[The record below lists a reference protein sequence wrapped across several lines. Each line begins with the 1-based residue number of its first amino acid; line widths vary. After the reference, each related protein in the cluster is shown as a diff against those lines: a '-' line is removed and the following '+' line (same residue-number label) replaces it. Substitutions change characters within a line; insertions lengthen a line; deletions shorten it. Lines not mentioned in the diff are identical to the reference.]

1 MIVVLALPVAA
12 ARADTYCVNT
22 TGCDHD
28 EGSNFQTALTDAQ
41 GHAGPDTVKL
51 GAPPITTATGFTYNS
66 PDPVAIEGVGGPG
79 QGTHGTTLSDTS
91 SNPSSHTVLSVLGSS
106 ASTIS
111 GIDVI
116 VPGGTGT
123 GNAGI
128 GTNGTVSNVLV
139 QSAVSGSAFSVGVV
153 LLSGGA
159 VAGSEIRMSTSI
171 QSSGVL
177 IGGTGTA
184 VDNSLIEG
192 SRAVE
197 SGSGLTVSSTVRH
210 SQISSSEDGFTLSQG
225 SILVEDVLMLT
236 RTDND
241 FVHTGAVV
249 NAGTGDGSLI
259 FNHVSMIGPA
269 NSGAVALGAL
279 TTSGHRAELI
289 FRNGVITGYPTTF
302 TRGGPPTGTSNITTD
317 YSDYGGVTGAES
329 GGGAITQT
337 NHLNVP
343 PGFLSSTDF
352 HLRPDSA
359 LIDAGDPAGLASG
372 ESATDA
378 SGQPRIADGDGN
390 CVARRDIGAYEFQ
403 PGPRAPRAAAGA
415 APAQPSTGQLV
426 AFDATGSCDA
436 DGDPLT
442 YSWSFDDGT
451 PAVAGATVQHA
462 FATAGVHSGTVTVT
476 DSTGRAAT
484 ATATVSVQAVP
495 PPPPFGGVTIKTRK
509 VRESKKGVV
518 VVIVGCPARTA
529 GSCAGTLT
537 LTGPGVKKLG
547 QAAFA
552 ITPGATR
559 KVSVKLS
566 KSVLS
571 ALRKAK
577 RLKATATAVAHDANA
592 SPKRTSGKLTI
603 LAPR

>member
-1 MIVVLALPVAA
+1 VIAVLALPVAA
-12 ARADTYCVNT
+12 AHADTYCVNT

-28 EGSNFQTALTDAQ
+28 EGSDFQTALTDAQ

-66 PDPVAIEGVGGPG
+66 PDPVAIQGVGGPAF
-79 QGTHGTTLSDTS
+79 GTHGTTLSDTS
-91 SNPSSHTVLSVLGSS
+91 SNPSSHIVLAVRGSS

-123 GNAGI
+123 GNVGI
-128 GTNGTVSNVLV
+128 ATGGTVSSDLV
-139 QSAVSGSAFSVGVV
+139 QSAVSGSAFSAGVA
-153 LLSGGA
+153 LESGAA
-159 VAGSEIRMSTSI
+159 VTGSEIRMSTGI
-171 QSSGVL
+171 QSFGAL
-177 IGGTGTA
+177 IEGTGTA
-184 VDNSLIEG
+184 VDDSLIEG
-192 SRAVE
+192 SRAVV
-197 SGSGLTVSSTVRH
+197 SAGAPTVSGTVRH
-210 SQISSSEDGFTLSQG
+210 SQVISSQDGFTLNQG
-225 SILVEDVLMLT
+225 TILVEDVLMLT

-249 NAGTGDGSLI
+249 NAGTGDGSLT

-269 NSGAVALGAL
+269 YSGAVALAAL
-279 TTSGHRAELI
+279 TTSGHRAELT

-302 TRGGPPTGTSNITTD
+302 TRSGPPSGTSNITTD
-317 YSDYGGVTGAES
+317 YSDYGGVTGSES
-329 GGGAITQT
+329 GGGAITQA
-337 NHLNVP
+337 NHLNVS

-352 HLRPDSA
+352 HLRSDSA

-372 ESATDA
+372 ESATDG

-403 PGPRAPRAAAGA
+403 PGPRTPHAAAAA
-415 APAQPSTGQLV
+415 APASALTGQPV
-426 AFDATGSCDA
+426 TFDASGSCDPDGDSLTYAWTFDDGATGS
-436 DGDPLT
+436 
-442 YSWSFDDGT
+442 
-451 PAVAGATVQHA
+451 GASAQHA
-462 FATAGVHSGTVTVT
+462 FATAGVHSATVMVT
-476 DSTGRAAT
+476 DSTGRATT

-509 VRESKKGVV
+509 VRATKKGLVF
-518 VVIVGCPARTA
+518 VIVGCPARTA
-529 GSCAGTLT
+529 GSCAGTLS
-537 LTGPGVKKLG
+537 LTGSGLKKLG

-552 ITPGATR
+552 IPPGSTR

-566 KSVLS
+566 KSALRG
-571 ALRKAK
+571 LRKAK
-577 RLKATATAVAHDANA
+577 RLKVTATAVAHDANA